1 MKKILA
7 LFLLMGLVKSN
18 KAQDQDQAYI
28 LPPFGHAIFSSD
40 FDIDVESKTI
50 VTVGF
55 DGYMVFWDIAAQKA
69 YRKIMAH
76 GLEIYSVRYSWDGEY
91 IITSSVDMTVR
102 VWKKDGTFVD
112 EINTG
117 ASNLYAEMN
126 REGNKIAV
134 ASSDGH
140 ARIYEFPSKKLLFN
154 LDAGKK
160 FVNCANFSTNGRL
173 LFTGDDEGTLNA
185 FDIENSGKSLLNA
198 KLDASIKMIT
208 FDWAGSAMIIHTMNG
223 MGEVL
228 LLPSFQSMGR
238 IQIPTIDYKSGAAK
252 FVSNMDI
259 SPDSKWLVWAN
270 ANHQVQIISGE
281 KFVAAQGKEGTLFE
295 TAMLPLPHDQI
306 ISKVKFSPDMRYIV
320 TLGHDKKMC
329 VLEIDGIDLALLDKQ
344 YVSTKI
350 IKQYMDYIRS
360 IYFDDDKNI
369 HMRGMH
375 TYTWN
380 MKTSE
385 YYTEYIVDTRDQFL
399 REELTKV
406 TYNKLDFYFDAN
418 RDIVL
423 INKGE
428 KLTDPDD
435 IIWSKNRKKAIV
447 TYEGKAYL
455 LDISEKSITN
465 DYSSPFDEKKT
476 IAALSVSGDL
486 LIGKEKNLK
495 LLDKTGKKLW
505 EKSIDDNVSTL
516 DISLNEEYIAVGH
529 YGKSLLVLNKKDGKK
544 AVSFS
549 MNEAESSVVC
559 FMPDNDQIAY
569 TGYYGGIGLASI
581 KTKKASTLVE
591 NSDFSVFALTVSDDG
606 KMIASIGYDRLIRLY
621 HLEVKKEIFNIYP
634 MQEYGMAVVNED
646 GYYMSDKKAYKELAF
661 WYKDK
666 IYTGDQF
673 DAIYNR
679 PDLVLNSSPYADAE
693 YVNVLTQTWNKR
705 MKRLGINDN
714 QIYVS
719 SASISLNNAK
729 DIKTN
734 MLEKEVLI
742 DVKVTD
748 SIDKVEKLIVT
759 LNDVPLYGR
768 EGMDFKLD
776 PKAKSKSIKL
786 TLPVLPDK
794 NIYKIVS
801 VTDKGAH
808 SLPEIVEIN
817 SHRKDDANLYLV
829 TVGTSKYKDERFN
842 LNYAAKDA
850 QDMESLFKGDKRFS
864 KVNTLSLTDEKV
876 TTKSL
881 DKIKSFLSKAKSTD
895 VVMVF
900 VAGHGVLDK
909 DMNYY
914 LATNETNFLN
924 PTEGGI
930 KYEELE
936 AMFESVPAVRKTLLL
951 DACHSGE
958 LDKDE
963 VALNTNANTTTN
975 SKVKFRSSGAGVLTS
990 AGSAKTS
997 VLVKELFADMRAG
1010 TGANVLSSAG
1020 GAEYA
1025 MESADYKNGLFTFSL
1040 IDGIKTMAA
1049 DLDGDGKIMLSELQ
1063 QYISGNVLELSGGKQ
1078 RPTSRVENLSMD
1090 FQIW

>member
-1 MKKILA
+1 MRKLFIILLS
-7 LFLLMGLVKSN
+7 LFTFFAQ
-18 KAQDQDQAYI
+18 AQDEPVI

-50 VTVGF
+50 VTVGL

-69 YRKIMAH
+69 YRKILAH
-76 GLEIYSVRYSWDGEY
+76 SLEIYSVRYSWNGEY

-102 VWKKDGTFVD
+102 IWKKDGTFVD

-117 ASNLYAEMN
+117 SSNLYAEFN
-126 REGNKIAV
+126 REENKIAV
-134 ASSDGH
+134 ASADGH
-140 ARIYEFPSKKLLFN
+140 SRIYEFPSKKLLFE
-154 LDAGKK
+154 LEAGKK

-173 LFTGDDEGTLNA
+173 VFTGDDEGTLNA
-185 FDIENSGKSLLNA
+185 FDIENSGKSLLNT
-198 KLDASIKMIT
+198 KLDAAIKMVT

-238 IQIPTIDYKSGAAK
+238 IQIPTVDYQSGAAK

-270 ANHQVQIISGE
+270 ANHQIQIISGE
-281 KFVAAQGKEGTLFE
+281 KFVAAQGKDGALFE
-295 TAMLPLPHDQI
+295 TAMIPLPHDKI

-320 TLGHDKKMC
+320 TLGHDKKIC
-329 VLEIDGIDLALLDKQ
+329 VLEIDGVDLELLDKQ

-360 IYFDDDKNI
+360 IYFDEDKNI

-406 TYNKLDFYFDAN
+406 TFNKIDFYYDAN

-423 INKGE
+423 INKGN
-428 KLTDPDD
+428 KLTDPDE
-435 IIWSKNRKKAIV
+435 IVWSKNRKKSII

-455 LDISEKSITN
+455 LDINEKNIISNYAIPITDENSIT
-465 DYSSPFDEKKT
+465 
-476 IAALSVSGDL
+476 ALSVSGDL
-486 LIGKEKNLK
+486 LIGKEKNLR
-495 LLDKTGKKLW
+495 LLDKNGKKVW
-505 EKSIDDNVSTL
+505 ETDIEANVSTL

-544 AVSFS
+544 AVSFP
-549 MNEAESSVVC
+549 MNEAQSSVVC

-581 KTKKASTLVE
+581 KTKKANTLVE

-621 HLEVKKEIFNIYP
+621 HLEVKKELFNIYP

-661 WYKDK
+661 WYNDK

-679 PDLVLNSSPYADAE
+679 PDLVLNASPYADAE

-705 MKRLGINDN
+705 MKRLGIDKEKI
-714 QIYVS
+714 QVS
-719 SASISLNNAK
+719 NSSITLNNAK
-729 DIKTN
+729 DIKRN
-734 MLEKEVLI
+734 SLEKEVKI
-742 DVKVTD
+742 DLKVTD
-748 SIDKVEKLIVT
+748 SIEKIEKLIVT

-776 PKAKSKSIKL
+776 PKTKSKSIQF

-794 NIYKIVS
+794 NVYKIIAVNE
-801 VTDKGAH
+801 KGAH

-817 SHRKDDANLYLV
+817 SHREDDADLYLV
-829 TVGTSKYKDERFN
+829 AMGTSKYKDERFN

-850 QDMESLFKGDKRFS
+850 EDMESLFKNDKRFS
-864 KVNTLSLTDEKV
+864 KVNTLTLTDEKV
-876 TTKSL
+876 TSKSL

-900 VAGHGVLDK
+900 VAGHGVLDA

-914 LATNETNFLN
+914 LATNETNFLK
-924 PTEGGI
+924 PSEGGI

-936 AMFESVPAVRKTLLL
+936 AMFETVPAIRKTLLL

-963 VALNTNANTTTN
+963 VALNTTANTSTN
-975 SKVKFRSSGAGVLTS
+975 SKVKFRSSGAGVLTT

-1025 MESADYKNGLFTFSL
+1025 MESADYKNGLFTYSL